1 MTIRFPVAILAI
13 ATLTACAGDGST
25 AAPYVAGLIWT
36 LNESSVETV
45 TTYRKV
51 AGGEAVVAGTPI
63 GAGSSCSI
71 AQAPTGGSAFT
82 GTTTAVWTN
91 EVVGNTTAHH
101 PLKPGDDVF
110 NGIGVSVVAEK
121 VEESAVGTTTTDF
134 AQEDEDGDLQ
144 TWQDVSTAPDGMET
158 LSRYHGVS
166 ADEYIVSQGPI
177 DLWSTWE
184 DDSID
189 ENDDAEGD
197 EIIDG
202 LDGRSFDLLSKTAPK
217 KGDIWTSTNGNVL
230 YVFDGTEKM
239 DVGGKSVNANR
250 VLVYTVDPFD
260 ATAGDVLAEC
270 FLTGPTEYTSTFPE
284 VDPVSTDVM
293 QLDEGCGGRF
303 MHQQI
308 GTEWWANN
316 ALVKF
321 EGQRVMVTITDF
333 GWEWY
338 VDDEDLDFCTRFTNT
353 TRPGEEPNA
362 QQFVEYTVEVET
374 TTVTLGSWTEGSA
387 KAE

>member
-1 MTIRFPVAILAI
+1 MNTRFPLAMLAI
-13 ATLTACAGDGST
+13 VTLSACAGDGST
-25 AAPYVAGLIWT
+25 AAPYGAGLIWT
-36 LNESSVETV
+36 LNESSVETI

-82 GTTTAVWTN
+82 GTLTAVWTN
-91 EVVGNTTAHH
+91 EVVGNTSAHH
-101 PLKPGDDVF
+101 PLKPGQDVF
-110 NGIGVSVVAEK
+110 NGVGVSVVAEM
-121 VEESAVGTTTTDF
+121 VEESAVGTTTLDF
-134 AQEDEDGDLQ
+134 AQEDEDGDLL
-144 TWQDVSTAPDGMET
+144 TWQDIAAAPGGIQT
-158 LSRYHGVS
+158 TSRYHGVS

-197 EIIDG
+197 EFVEG
-202 LDGRSFDLLSKTAPK
+202 TPGRRFDLLSKTKPK
-217 KGDIWTSTNGNVL
+217 TGDIWTSTNGNVL
-230 YVFDGTEKM
+230 YVFDGTEKL

-250 VLVYTVDPFD
+250 ILVYTVDPFD

-270 FLTGPTEYTSTFPE
+270 FQTGPVEFTSTFPE
-284 VDPVSTDVM
+284 VDDVLTDAM
-293 QLDEGCGGRF
+293 SLDAGCTDRF

-321 EGQRVMVTITDF
+321 EGRRVMVEITSF

-338 VDDEDLDFCTRFTNT
+338 VDDEDLEFCTRFTNT
-353 TRPGEEPNA
+353 TRPVDEPNA
-362 QQFVEYTVEVET
+362 QQYVEYVVTVED
-374 TTVTLGSWTEGSA
+374 TTVSLGSWTEGSA
-387 KAE
+387 KE